1 MKIAF
6 CYESV
11 LPSRGGCETYISD
24 LARRLSADGHEVHLY
39 ACRWDAAALPE
50 SLIYHAIPPVGGPR
64 FLRPWRFAAACE
76 RALAS
81 ERSLVSI
88 GFDKTWGQDV
98 LYPQGGLHAASAAHN
113 LDKYAH
119 PIGRGLAWFARQLD
133 LAHWSYRRLEQRQYL
148 GEHHPL
154 IVVNSHMVRE
164 HFRRHYQID
173 SDVRVIPSAIDPD
186 RFCEHDRPRRRQE
199 SREQWGILPQDTVAL
214 FVAMNYRL
222 KGLEPLLHATQLLLA
237 KLGYPSASEPGFR
250 LVVAGSPKFGKYQ
263 RLARRLGIADRVH
276 FLGYCRETR
285 NCYFAADFL
294 VHPTFYDPCSL
305 VALEALACGL
315 PVITSCSNGA
325 SELMSPP
332 REGYVIDDPHD
343 HANLAWCMEQLLEPA
358 RRNACA
364 QAARKAALQWTF
376 DHHYR
381 QLLQVLTEAAARKR
395 AA

>member
-1 MKIAF
+1 MV
-6 CYESV
+6 Y
-11 LPSRGGCETYISD
+11 
-24 LARRLSADGHEVHLY
+24 H
-39 ACRWDAAALPE
+39 ALP
-50 SLIYHAIPPVGGPR
+50 AVRGPR
-64 FLRPWRFAAACE
+64 FLRPWRFAAACA
-76 RALAS
+76 RALAG
-81 ERSLVSI
+81 EQSLVSI

-98 LYPQGGLHAASAAHN
+98 LYPQGGLHVASAVHN

-119 PIGRGLAWFARQLD
+119 PVTRGIAWFLRQLD
-133 LAHWSYRRLEQRQYL
+133 IAHWSYRRLERRQYL
-148 GEHHPL
+148 GEHRPL

-164 HFRRHYQID
+164 HFRKHYAIE
-173 SDVRVIPSAIDPD
+173 STDVRVIPSAIDPD
-186 RFCEHDRPRRRQE
+186 RFLEHDRPRRRQE
-199 SREQWGILPQDTVAL
+199 SRQAWGVAPEDTVGL

-222 KGLEPLLHATQLLLA
+222 KGLEPLLYATQVLLQ
-237 KLGYPSASEPGFR
+237 KLGPRHSFR
-250 LVVAGSPKFGKYQ
+250 LLVAGNPKFGRYE
-263 RLARRLGIADRVH
+263 RLARRLGIAERVH

-305 VALEALACGL
+305 VALESLACGL
-315 PVITSCSNGA
+315 PVITSRSNGA
-325 SELMSPP
+325 SELMAPP
-332 REGYVIDDPHD
+332 REGYVVDDPHD